1 MNNYNIFGDEIH
13 DWALNLLKNGYKYE
27 AIILFLSTWDF
38 AYFRYILTRFDIEN
52 FKKTIEKLEKEQLAF
67 FNGKR
72 FENIDLEDN
81 AVIDNIKEIYESLCQ
96 FVKHVGATKVMYLL
110 KPEVFIMWDT
120 KIINHYRTYKTAG
133 KIEKSPEGYVNFMK
147 LMQELYRNGEFRLSI
162 KENETVTR
170 AIDKYNWETYTLPN
184 KNRDGKIL
192 SKGTIEKKDI

>member
-1 MNNYNIFGDEIH
+1 MNNNNILRYKIH

-38 AYFRYILTRFDIEN
+38 AYFRYILPKFDIEN

-67 FNGKR
+67 FNGKT

-81 AVIDNIKEIYESLCQ
+81 VVIENIKEIYIELCR

-120 KIINHYRTYKTAG
+120 KIINHYRTNKTVG
-133 KIEKSPEGYVNFMK
+133 KIDKSPEGYVNFMK
-147 LMQELYRNGEFRLSI
+147 LMQKLYKNGELPQPDKDNESI
-162 KENETVTR
+162 TR
-170 AIDKYNWETYTLPN
+170 AIDRYNWEKYTVSSN
-184 KNRDGKIL
+184 KKI
-192 SKGTIEKKDI
+192 KKD